1 MWREVARQAQ
11 VRHGFR
17 GRTRQAEAQR
27 EWESVASRFFGRYE
41 HSLDDKGR
49 VILPAK
55 FRAHF
60 ERGGYVT
67 KHLDGCLAVWTDE
80 EFEKQMVTREEAQ
93 AQSREQRNLARVWS
107 AGSEEVEVS
116 ASGRMTIPGH
126 LREYAQLEGEVLV
139 IGANDRVELWSPE
152 VWQTKV
158 QPSEQTLLDGV
169 DPE

>member
-1 MWREVARQAQ
+1 MQGSFGGQ
-11 VRHGFR
+11 H
-17 GRTRQAEAQR
+17 RQAEAKR
-27 EWESVASRFFGRYE
+27 EWETVASRFFGRYE

-107 AGSEEVEVS
+107 AGSEEIEVS
-116 ASGRMTIPGH
+116 ASGRMAIPRH
-126 LREYAQLEGEVLV
+126 LREFAQLEGEVLV
-139 IGANDRVELWSPE
+139 IGAVDRIELWNPA
-152 VWQTKV
+152 VWDTKV
-158 QPSEQTLLDGV
+158 QPSEQTLMDGV